1 MSGLIGVIGRQVLSE
16 GDPRRRLR
24 VLMPMG
30 MLLLLLA
37 TGCTSVRGVLRAES
51 SPSRT
56 RNAYQWPG
64 PLPAELRRVAL
75 LPLTS
80 SEAVVRSGPTMSI
93 LASALMVELDK
104 LKRFELVAV
113 TPSELRAWTGRA
125 SWQRMDALP
134 ADLLERLQQQTDC
147 DAVLFAELT
156 HYHGYPPLVVGWHF
170 ALVSIKDGR
179 TLWAFDEVFDAM
191 EPSVAAAARNFQS
204 RHDALPRPLADARSI
219 LISPSRFGRFT
230 AHTSFATLPPR

>member
-1 MSGLIGVIGRQVLSE
+1 MSRLSGVI
-16 GDPRRRLR
+16 RRRFRAL
-24 VLMPMG
+24 LPMG
-30 MLLLLLA
+30 MLLLALA
-37 TGCTSVRGVLRAES
+37 TGCTSVHRVLHAET
-51 SPSRT
+51 SPPPP

-80 SEAVVRSGPTMSI
+80 GDSITKREPAMSI
-93 LASALMVELDK
+93 LASALVVELDK
-104 LKRFELVAV
+104 LKRFDLVPV
-113 TPSELRAWTGRA
+113 TASDLRAWTGRA
-125 SWQRMDALP
+125 SWRRLDALP
-134 ADLLERLQQQTDC
+134 PDLLETLNQKTDC

-179 TLWAFDEVFDAM
+179 TLWALDEVFDAT
-191 EPSVAAAARNFQS
+191 EPSVASAARSFQS
-204 RHDALPRPLADARSI
+204 RRDALPRALADPRSV
-219 LISPSRFGRFT
+219 LMSPARFGRFT